1 MKMFKKL
8 MAVALVGVMA
18 LSMLTGCAVTNA
30 IAEDK
35 AEKALENACKTV
47 TGETVNFKSLSV
59 GSNVTNPVK
68 ADIKNGTILLKD
80 GETYA
85 KTVKS
90 GDKVYT
96 VVVVTEPKS
105 ATKIENWKHT
115 ALNVMMAAIE
125 QGKIDRLR
133 VSTLRVP
140 TIRPLRSMSLL
151 ASMARIKPIT
161 ARRTPTLCSSSL
173 QTTRLTTTSNLS
185 V

>member
-1 MKMFKKL
+1 MKMFKKI

-47 TGETVNFKSLSV
+47 MGETVNFKSLSV
-59 GSNVTNPVK
+59 GNSVTTPVK
-68 ADIKNGTILLKD
+68 NDIKNGVIKVKD

-85 KTVKS
+85 TTVKS

-105 ATKIENWKHT
+105 ATTVENWKHT
-115 ALNVMMAAIE
+115 ALNVMSAAF
-125 QGKIDRLR
+125 
-133 VSTLRVP
+133 
-140 TIRPLRSMSLL
+140 
-151 ASMARIKPIT
+151 A
-161 ARRTPTLCSSSL
+161 
-173 QTTRLTTTSNLS
+173 TTSGIYAEGTTNKTAKVDITVDIDGKDATDS
-185 V
+185 TKQDTYAMFVFAANDKAYNNK

>member
-18 LSMLTGCAVTNA
+18 LSMLTGCAVTND

-35 AEKALENACKTV
+35 AEKALENAYKTV

-59 GSNVTNPVK
+59 GSSVTSPVK

-105 ATKIENWKHT
+105 ATTVENWKHT
-115 ALNVMMAAIE
+115 ALKVMNAAIV
-125 QGKIDRLR
+125 QGTTDQTEGIHLEGTNDK
-133 VSTLRVP
+133 
-140 TIRPLRSMSLL
+140 
-151 ASMARIKPIT
+151 T
-161 ARRTPTLCSSSL
+161 AKVNVIVDLEGKDKTDNSKKDTYAMFVFAA
-173 QTTRLTTTSNLS
+173 NDKAYNNK
-185 V
+185 

>member
-1 MKMFKKL
+1 MKMFKKI

-18 LSMLTGCAVTNA
+18 LSMLAGCAVTNA

-59 GSNVTNPVK
+59 GSSVTSPVK
-68 ADIKNGTILLKD
+68 ADIKNGIIQVED
-80 GETYA
+80 GKTYA

-105 ATKIENWKHT
+105 ATKIENWKNV
-115 ALNVMMAAIE
+115 ALNVLCAAFAQDKVDQTEGIHLE
-125 QGKIDRLR
+125 GTNDKTAKVNVIVGLEGKDKTDNSKKDTYAMF
-133 VSTLRVP
+133 VF
-140 TIRPLRSMSLL
+140 
-151 ASMARIKPIT
+151 AANDK
-161 ARRTPTLCSSSL
+161 AY
-173 QTTRLTTTSNLS
+173 NNK
-185 V
+185 

>member
-59 GSNVTNPVK
+59 GSSVTSPVK

-80 GETYA
+80 GETYV

-96 VVVVTEPKS
+96 VVVATEPKS
-105 ATKIENWKHT
+105 ATNIENWKHT
-115 ALNVMMAAIE
+115 ALNVMMAAIG
-125 QGKIDRLR
+125 QGKIDG
-133 VSTLRVP
+133 TEGIHIEG
-140 TIRPLRSMSLL
+140 TND
-151 ASMARIKPIT
+151 KT
-161 ARRTPTLCSSSL
+161 AKVNVIVDLEGKDKTDNSKKDTYAMFVFAADKA
-173 QTTRLTTTSNLS
+173 TYNK
-185 V
+185 

>member
-1 MKMFKKL
+1 MKMFKKI

-59 GSNVTNPVK
+59 GSSVTSPVK
-68 ADIKNGTILLKD
+68 AGIKNGTILLKD
-80 GETYA
+80 GETYE

-96 VVVVTEPKS
+96 VVVVTEPES

-125 QGKIDRLR
+125 QGKIDQ
-133 VSTLRVP
+133 TEGIHIEG
-140 TIRPLRSMSLL
+140 TND
-151 ASMARIKPIT
+151 KT
-161 ARRTPTLCSSSL
+161 AKVNVIVDLEGKDKTDDSKKDTYAMFVFAA
-173 QTTRLTTTSNLS
+173 NDKAYNNK
-185 V
+185 

>member
-59 GSNVTNPVK
+59 GSSVTSPVK

-80 GETYA
+80 SETYA

-96 VVVVTEPKS
+96 VVVVTEPES

-115 ALNVMMAAIE
+115 ALNVMRAAIE
-125 QGKIDRLR
+125 QGEIDETEGIHLEG
-133 VSTLRVP
+133 TND
-140 TIRPLRSMSLL
+140 
-151 ASMARIKPIT
+151 KT
-161 ARRTPTLCSSSL
+161 AKVNIIVDLEGKDKTDNSKKDTYAMFVFAA
-173 QTTRLTTTSNLS
+173 NDKAYNNK
-185 V
+185 

>member
-1 MKMFKKL
+1 MKMFKKI

-59 GSNVTNPVK
+59 GSSVTTPVK
-68 ADIKNGTILLKD
+68 NDIKNGVIKVKD

-85 KTVKS
+85 TTVKS

-115 ALNVMMAAIE
+115 ALNVIGATSA
-125 QGKIDRLR
+125 
-133 VSTLRVP
+133 
-140 TIRPLRSMSLL
+140 
-151 ASMARIKPIT
+151 
-161 ARRTPTLCSSSL
+161 
-173 QTTRLTTTSNLS
+173 TTSGIYVEGTTNKTVKVDVIVGLEGKDATDNS
-185 V
+185 KKDTYAMFVFAANDKAYNNK

>member
-59 GSNVTNPVK
+59 GSSVTSPVK
-68 ADIKNGTILLKD
+68 ADIKNGTILLED
-80 GETYA
+80 ETYA

-90 GDKVYT
+90 GDKFYT
-96 VVVVTEPKS
+96 VVVVTEPES

-115 ALNVMMAAIE
+115 ALNVMMAAIK
-125 QGKIDRLR
+125 QGKIDQTEGIHLEG
-133 VSTLRVP
+133 TND
-140 TIRPLRSMSLL
+140 
-151 ASMARIKPIT
+151 KT
-161 ARRTPTLCSSSL
+161 AKVNVIVDLEGKDKTDNSKKDTYAMFVFAA
-173 QTTRLTTTSNLS
+173 NDKAYNNK
-185 V
+185 

>member
-1 MKMFKKL
+1 MKMFKKI

-59 GSNVTNPVK
+59 GSSVTSPVK
-68 ADIKNGTILLKD
+68 ADIKNGTIQVED
-80 GETYA
+80 GKTYA

-105 ATKIENWKHT
+105 ATKIEDWKNV
-115 ALNVMMAAIE
+115 ALNVLYAAFAR
-125 QGKIDRLR
+125 GKLDQTEGIHLEGTND
-133 VSTLRVP
+133 
-140 TIRPLRSMSLL
+140 
-151 ASMARIKPIT
+151 KT
-161 ARRTPTLCSSSL
+161 AKVNVIVDLEGKDKTDNSKKDTYAMFVFAA
-173 QTTRLTTTSNLS
+173 NDKAYNK
-185 V
+185 

>member
-30 IAEDK
+30 IAENK
-35 AEKALENACKTV
+35 AENALENAWKT
-47 TGETVNFKSLSV
+47 EKNENVNFKSLSV
-59 GSNVTNPVK
+59 GSSVTGPVK

-85 KTVKS
+85 KTIKS

-105 ATKIENWKHT
+105 ATKYNNWKNVAKNVLDAAGWETGIWVEGTNDKT
-115 ALNVMMAAIE
+115 AKVDVTVDIEGMNATDPSKKDTYAMFVFAAD
-125 QGKIDRLR
+125 K
-133 VSTLRVP
+133 
-140 TIRPLRSMSLL
+140 
-151 ASMARIKPIT
+151 AAYNK
-161 ARRTPTLCSSSL
+161 
-173 QTTRLTTTSNLS
+173 
-185 V
+185 

>member
-1 MKMFKKL
+1 MKMFKKI

-59 GSNVTNPVK
+59 GSSVTTPVK
-68 ADIKNGTILLKD
+68 NDIKNGVIKVKD

-85 KTVKS
+85 TTVKS

-115 ALNVMMAAIE
+115 ALNVIGATSA
-125 QGKIDRLR
+125 
-133 VSTLRVP
+133 
-140 TIRPLRSMSLL
+140 
-151 ASMARIKPIT
+151 
-161 ARRTPTLCSSSL
+161 
-173 QTTRLTTTSNLS
+173 TTSGIYVEGTTNKTAKVDVIVDLEGKDATDNS
-185 V
+185 KKDTYAMFVFAANDKAYNK

>member
-1 MKMFKKL
+1 MKMFKKI

-59 GSNVTNPVK
+59 GSSVTSPVK

-80 GETYA
+80 DETYV

-105 ATKIENWKHT
+105 ATKIENWK
-115 ALNVMMAAIE
+115 NVAFNVLYAAIA
-125 QGKIDRLR
+125 QGKIDQTEGIRLEG
-133 VSTLRVP
+133 TND
-140 TIRPLRSMSLL
+140 
-151 ASMARIKPIT
+151 KT
-161 ARRTPTLCSSSL
+161 AKVNVIVDLEGKDKTDNSKKDTYAMFVFAA
-173 QTTRLTTTSNLS
+173 NDKAYNNK
-185 V
+185 

>member
-1 MKMFKKL
+1 MKMFKKI

-59 GSNVTNPVK
+59 GNSVTTPVK
-68 ADIKNGTILLKD
+68 NDIKNGVIKVKD

-85 KTVKS
+85 TTVKS

-105 ATKIENWKHT
+105 ATTVENWKHT
-115 ALNVMMAAIE
+115 ALNVMSAAF
-125 QGKIDRLR
+125 
-133 VSTLRVP
+133 
-140 TIRPLRSMSLL
+140 
-151 ASMARIKPIT
+151 A
-161 ARRTPTLCSSSL
+161 
-173 QTTRLTTTSNLS
+173 TTSGIYAEGTTNKTAKVDITVDIDGKDATDS
-185 V
+185 TKQDTYAMFVFAANDKAYNNK

>member
-1 MKMFKKL
+1 MKMFKKI

-59 GSNVTNPVK
+59 GSSVTSPVK

-80 GETYA
+80 DETYA

-105 ATKIENWKHT
+105 ATKIENWKYVAFNVLYAAFAQGEIDKTEGIRLEGTNDKT
-115 ALNVMMAAIE
+115 AKVNVIVDLEGKDKTDNSKKDTYAMFVFAAND
-125 QGKIDRLR
+125 K
-133 VSTLRVP
+133 
-140 TIRPLRSMSLL
+140 
-151 ASMARIKPIT
+151 AYNNK
-161 ARRTPTLCSSSL
+161 
-173 QTTRLTTTSNLS
+173 
-185 V
+185 

>member
-1 MKMFKKL
+1 MKMFKKI

-59 GSNVTNPVK
+59 GSSVTTPVK
-68 ADIKNGTILLKD
+68 NDIKNGVIKVED
-80 GETYA
+80 GKACAT
-85 KTVKS
+85 TVKS

-105 ATKIENWKHT
+105 ATTVENWKHT
-115 ALNVMMAAIE
+115 AANVIGAA
-125 QGKIDRLR
+125 
-133 VSTLRVP
+133 S
-140 TIRPLRSMSLL
+140 
-151 ASMARIKPIT
+151 
-161 ARRTPTLCSSSL
+161 
-173 QTTRLTTTSNLS
+173 TTTSGIYAEGTTNKTAKVDITVGIDGKDATDS
-185 V
+185 TKQDTYAMFVFAANDKAYNK

>member
-59 GSNVTNPVK
+59 GSSVTSPVK
-68 ADIKNGTILLKD
+68 ADIKSGKITVKD
-80 GETYA
+80 DEAYV
-85 KTVKS
+85 KTVND

-105 ATKIENWKHT
+105 ATKNENWKNVAFNVLSAAVTKGSIHFEGTTNKT
-115 ALNVMMAAIE
+115 AKVDVTVDLEGKDATDNSKKDTYAMFVFAAND
-125 QGKIDRLR
+125 K
-133 VSTLRVP
+133 
-140 TIRPLRSMSLL
+140 
-151 ASMARIKPIT
+151 AYNK
-161 ARRTPTLCSSSL
+161 
-173 QTTRLTTTSNLS
+173 
-185 V
+185 

>member
-59 GSNVTNPVK
+59 GSSVTSPVK

-96 VVVVTEPKS
+96 VVVVTEPKN

-115 ALNVMMAAIE
+115 ALKVMMAAIE
-125 QGKIDRLR
+125 QGKNDQTEGIHLEGTND
-133 VSTLRVP
+133 
-140 TIRPLRSMSLL
+140 
-151 ASMARIKPIT
+151 KT
-161 ARRTPTLCSSSL
+161 AKVNIVDLEGKDKTDNSKKDTYAMFVFAA
-173 QTTRLTTTSNLS
+173 NDKAYNNK
-185 V
+185 

>member
-1 MKMFKKL
+1 MKMFKKI

-59 GSNVTNPVK
+59 GSSVTSPVK

-80 GETYA
+80 DETYA

-105 ATKIENWKHT
+105 ATKIENWKNV
-115 ALNVMMAAIE
+115 ALNVLNAAIA
-125 QGKIDRLR
+125 QGEGIHFEGTNDK
-133 VSTLRVP
+133 
-140 TIRPLRSMSLL
+140 
-151 ASMARIKPIT
+151 T
-161 ARRTPTLCSSSL
+161 AKVNVIVDLEGKDKTDNSKKDTYAMFVFAADKA
-173 QTTRLTTTSNLS
+173 TYNK
-185 V
+185 

>member
-1 MKMFKKL
+1 MKMFKKI

-35 AEKALENACKTV
+35 AEKALENAYKTV

-59 GSNVTNPVK
+59 GSSVTTPVK
-68 ADIKNGTILLKD
+68 NDIKNGVIKVKD

-85 KTVKS
+85 TTVKS

-105 ATKIENWKHT
+105 ATTVENWKHT
-115 ALNVMMAAIE
+115 ALNVMTAAIA
-125 QGKIDRLR
+125 QG
-133 VSTLRVP
+133 
-140 TIRPLRSMSLL
+140 
-151 ASMARIKPIT
+151 T
-161 ARRTPTLCSSSL
+161 AD
-173 QTTRLTTTSNLS
+173 QTEGIHLEGTNDKTAKVNVIVDLDGKDKTDDSKKDTYAMFVFAANDKAYNNK
-185 V
+185 

>member
-1 MKMFKKL
+1 MKMFKKI

-35 AEKALENACKTV
+35 AEKALENAYKTV

-59 GSNVTNPVK
+59 GSSVTSPVK

-80 GETYA
+80 DETYA

-105 ATKIENWKHT
+105 ATKIENWKNV
-115 ALNVMMAAIE
+115 AFNVLNAAIA
-125 QGKIDRLR
+125 QGKIDQ
-133 VSTLRVP
+133 TEG
-140 TIRPLRSMSLL
+140 IR
-151 ASMARIKPIT
+151 IEGTNDKT
-161 ARRTPTLCSSSL
+161 AKVNVIVDLEGKDKTDNSKKDTYAMFVFAA
-173 QTTRLTTTSNLS
+173 NDKAYNNK
-185 V
+185 

>member
-1 MKMFKKL
+1 MKMFKKI

-59 GSNVTNPVK
+59 GSSVTSPVK
-68 ADIKNGTILLKD
+68 AEIKKGTILLKD
-80 GETYA
+80 DEIYAET
-85 KTVKS
+85 VRS

-105 ATKIENWKHT
+105 ATKIENWKNV
-115 ALNVMMAAIE
+115 AFDVLNAAIA
-125 QGKIDRLR
+125 QGVLDQTEGIHFEGTNDK
-133 VSTLRVP
+133 
-140 TIRPLRSMSLL
+140 
-151 ASMARIKPIT
+151 T
-161 ARRTPTLCSSSL
+161 AKVNVIVDLEGKDKTDNSKKDTYAMFVFAADKA
-173 QTTRLTTTSNLS
+173 TYNK
-185 V
+185 